1 MITVL
6 AVLNTT
12 LRIYFPYLN
21 TLKGGIV
28 AVVDELNIYILITIK
43 AFY

>member
-1 MITVL
+1 MITVF

-21 TLKGGIV
+21 TLKGVIV
-28 AVVDELNIYILITIK
+28 AIDKLHIYILITIK
-43 AFY
+43 DIY

>member
-12 LRIYFPYLN
+12 LRINFPYLN

-28 AVVDELNIYILITIK
+28 AVDELNNYI
-43 AFY
+43 F